1 MANFFTTILFI
12 PIYNLLM
19 YLVAV
24 VPGHQVGLAIIL
36 LTIIIRIIL
45 LPSSLK
51 ASKSTI
57 EMQKIQPLLNA
68 VRAKYKGD
76 QMKTSQEMQRLFKE
90 HKVSPY
96 GSCLPLIVQMVVL
109 IVFYRVILIGFN
121 ASHFNLLYSF
131 VPKPSEINLFFLG
144 IDVSRPDL
152 WILPIIA
159 GALQFVQTKMMPQ
172 PPQAKGAN
180 DPMAMMNKQMIYFF
194 PLITIFIARSLPSG
208 LAIYWVVTSLVM
220 ILQQWYINNHYKLGF
235 FGKFPAVPIS
245 ELPEYTIDA
254 EVTEKGTEA
263 HPDHKKMIESD
274 STRVARSRQ
283 VDIKRERAKGVEI
296 VVRKRK

>member
-1 MANFFTTILFI
+1 MSHFFTTILFI

-19 YLVAV
+19 YLVAT
-24 VPGHQVGLAIIL
+24 VPGHQVGLAIVL
-36 LTIIIRIIL
+36 LTIIIRLIL

-76 QMKTSQEMQRLFKE
+76 QAKMSQEMQRLFKE

-96 GSCLPLIVQMVVL
+96 GSCLPLIVQMLVL
-109 IVFYRVILIGFN
+109 IVFYRVILVGFN
-121 ASHFNLLYSF
+121 AGHFNLLYSF
-131 VPKPSEINLFFLG
+131 IPRPSEINLGFLG
-144 IDVSRPDL
+144 INVSKPDL
-152 WILPIIA
+152 WILPILA

-172 PPQAKGAN
+172 PPQSKGSN

-208 LAIYWVVTSLVM
+208 LAIYWVITSLVM
-220 ILQQWYINNHYKLGF
+220 ILQQWYINSKFQLGF
-235 FGKFPAVPIS
+235 LGKFPAVAVS
-245 ELPEYTIDA
+245 ELPEYTVD
-254 EVTEKGTEA
+254 TESTPEGTEI
-263 HPDHKKMIESD
+263 HPEHEKMIEAD
-274 STRVARSRQ
+274 STHSRQ
-283 VDIKRERAKGVEI
+283 ADVKTERAKGVEI
-296 VVRKRK
+296 TVRKRK